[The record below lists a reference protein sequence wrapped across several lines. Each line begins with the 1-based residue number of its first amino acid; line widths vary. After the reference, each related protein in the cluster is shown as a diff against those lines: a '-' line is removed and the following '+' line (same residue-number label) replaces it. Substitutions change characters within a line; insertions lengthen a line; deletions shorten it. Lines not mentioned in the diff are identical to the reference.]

1 MRRSL
6 VVLGLALTALGAT
19 APPVAATPRTVPVQV
34 LAINDLHGRIS
45 LTQGNESR
53 LVTGPGPDGVYGK
66 GAADVSD
73 DEVTRVGGA
82 ANIATTIDRLQS
94 DYRRQ
99 AGGAAASFLVS
110 AGDII
115 GASPAVSGDYRDE
128 PSIEVANALG
138 VDVSTVGDDEFSRGT
153 QELLR
158 LSGATDGQESD
169 DVTACQGVTAGTDG
183 CFGTGEHAFGGANFP
198 YLAANVVSR
207 RTGEP
212 ILPPYQVLFTSTG
225 FRVALIGVVTPR
237 TPNLVPAEGLGDVE
251 IRDEADTVNRY
262 VRELQAQGIQAI
274 GVLMHDGGVT
284 SGATALDPNGCDG
297 LSGAVLDLNERIDPA
312 VDLLVTGFTHGA
324 YRCALPVPGGEPRL
338 VTQAGSYGRLVTDI
352 RLTLD
357 RATGDVD
364 RSATYTATNVPVTRE
379 APDPRIAAIVDYWA
393 AGPSNQ
399 PAAETPADASPAE
412 EAAAGESQSD
422 NRLLGAL
429 ALLGALVVVVG
440 TGLVLRQ
447 RARRQQFG
455 GPARRRQATRGRGP
469 RPAQDDTS
477 PDDSEAIRR

>member
-6 VVLGLALTALGAT
+6 VVLGLIGTSL
-19 APPVAATPRTVPVQV
+19 VAATPPAVAAPTTVPVQI

-66 GAADVSD
+66 NSSGVSD

-82 ANIATTIDRLQS
+82 ANIATTVKDLQS
-94 DYRRQ
+94 DFRDL

-115 GASPAVSGDYRDE
+115 GASPPPSADYRDE

-138 VDVSTVGDDEFSRGT
+138 VDVSTVGDDEFSQGT
-153 QELLR
+153 QQLLR
-158 LSGATDGQESD
+158 LSGATDGQNSD
-169 DVTACQGVTAGTDG
+169 DVTACQGVTAGSDG
-183 CFGTGEHAFGGANFP
+183 CFGTGDHAFTGANYP

-207 RTGEP
+207 ATGQP
-212 ILPPYQVLFTSTG
+212 ILPPYQILYTPTG
-225 FRVALIGVVTPR
+225 YRVAFIGVVTPK
-237 TPNLVPAEGLGDVE
+237 TPEKVPVDGLGDVE

-262 VRELQAQGIQAI
+262 VRELRGQGIQAI

-284 SGATALDPNGCDG
+284 TGPAALDPNGCDG
-297 LSGAVLDLNERIDPA
+297 LSGEILDLNNRIDPS
-312 VDLLVTGFTHGA
+312 VDLLVNGFTHGA
-324 YRCALPVPGGEPRL
+324 YRCRLPVPGGGPRL

-357 RATGDVD
+357 RASGDVD
-364 RSATYTATNVPVTRE
+364 RAATYTAQNVPVTRD
-379 APDPRIAAIVDYWA
+379 APDQRIAGIVAYWA

-399 PAAETPADASPAE
+399 PAGAPAATSVGEDP
-412 EAAAGESQSD
+412 AAGVSQSG
-422 NRLLGAL
+422 NRLLGVL
-429 ALLGALVVVVG
+429 ALLGVVVVLVG
-440 TGLVLRQ
+440 TGLVLRRRSQ
-447 RARRQQFG
+447 RQFG
-455 GPARRRQATRGRGP
+455 APPRRRSPVRDPQPAKPEDETSATTR
-469 RPAQDDTS
+469 
-477 PDDSEAIRR
+477 